1 MSAKTS
7 SGIGMTIE
15 ECAMTKGVFGLMAT
29 TARLAVV
36 VGTMLVAVMTTPLI
50 GAGQA
55 VADVA
60 GDWALTVETD
70 QGTTTPS
77 VTLEQNGSEL
87 TGHYSSETL
96 GEATVTG
103 SVNGNEVRFSLE
115 AEVQGFGLEVVYTG
129 TVQSDGTLT
138 GQISLGDL
146 GGGTFTGKR
155 R

>member
-1 MSAKTS
+1 
-7 SGIGMTIE
+7 
-15 ECAMTKGVFGLMAT
+15 MTKEKFEPVAT
-29 TARLAVV
+29 VTRLVVV
-36 VGTMLVAVMTTPLI
+36 VGTTLVMAMATLSTV
-50 GAGQA
+50 AGQA
-55 VADVA
+55 PADVA
-60 GDWALTVETD
+60 GYWALTVKTD
-70 QGTTTPS
+70 KGTNTPS
-77 VTLEQNGSEL
+77 VSLEQNGSEL
-87 TGHYSSETL
+87 TGHYASDTL

-146 GGGTFTGKR
+146 GGGTFAGKR

>member
-1 MSAKTS
+1 
-7 SGIGMTIE
+7 
-15 ECAMTKGVFGLMAT
+15 MTKGVFGLMAT

-36 VGTMLVAVMTTPLI
+36 VGTMLVAVMMTPSI

-55 VADVA
+55 AADVA

-70 QGTTTPS
+70 QGTTAPS

-138 GQISLGDL
+138 GQIALGDL

>member
-7 SGIGMTIE
+7 CEIGMVSE

-55 VADVA
+55 AADVA

-70 QGTTTPS
+70 QGTTAPS
-77 VTLEQNGSEL
+77 VTLEQNGAEL

-138 GQISLGDL
+138 GQIALGDL